1 MISLALSD
9 HKWIKLNEWESEQP
23 KWPLTFDALEYHQ
36 NEVNKM
42 YNNNNIKLIFLCG
55 SDLFAT
61 FNTKN
66 LWDENHVEQICSKY
80 GIVIINRL
88 GSNPCETI
96 SNNIILKKYKV
107 NIFNYSRLIICS

>member
-1 MISLALSD
+1 MISLAFGEY
-9 HKWIKLNEWESEQP
+9 KWIKLNEWESEQP

-42 YNNNNIKLIFLCG
+42 HNKNNIKLIFLCG

-61 FNTKN
+61 FNIKN
-66 LWDENHVEQICSKY
+66 LWDDNHVEQICSKY

-88 GSNPCETI
+88 GSNPYETI
-96 SNNIILKKYKV
+96 NNNIILKKYKV
-107 NIFNYSRLIICS
+107 KPLIL